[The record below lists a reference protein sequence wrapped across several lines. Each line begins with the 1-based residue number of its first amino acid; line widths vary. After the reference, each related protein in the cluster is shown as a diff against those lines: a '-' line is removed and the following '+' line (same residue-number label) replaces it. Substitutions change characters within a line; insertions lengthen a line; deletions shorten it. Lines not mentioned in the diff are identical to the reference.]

1 MLDHEA
7 EGKLKMAA
15 DKITEIRDRI
25 KLRSDWEQRYLHE
38 RLYGSLRNHL
48 SQNTNDYL
56 NVIDPVEDDS
66 ISLFFDK
73 FDHIVK

>member
-25 KLRSDWEQRYLHE
+25 KLRSDCEQRYLHE
-38 RLYGSLRNHL
+38 RLYDSLRNHL

-56 NVIDPVEDDS
+56 M
-66 ISLFFDK
+66 
-73 FDHIVK
+73 